1 MNKVIE
7 NGQIDAIY
15 KRISTM
21 KKRLL
26 LLVSVVSALSV
37 SMTSTVHAADG
48 PYSISKLIHT
58 PLPIEVLVNARK
70 ITFADARPVNENGS
84 VLVPVRVVSDNLGG
98 KLSLVGKDITIVK
111 GDRTIKLTI
120 GAKTA
125 TVNGK
130 VLALNAPA
138 NAVNGRTYV
147 PLRFVSE
154 AFGES
159 VEWDS
164 MNQFVWIGSKDIPKF
179 EDVAKLVDIKPFLP
193 YYKGS
198 EGMLDPYWTGT
209 KATKAYV
216 LEYKDFPFQLNSSY
230 YYRWDLIKSEG
241 GSTYIRSSTTQK
253 GSMGTGLFFLSND
266 KKYRNRGELTGVRE
280 SIGEYRIHYYK
291 EASISDQDDFGDTNY
306 MNFKLNNADYI
317 GISGAVDTKAFP
329 ILVKNPFN

>member
-1 MNKVIE
+1 
-7 NGQIDAIY
+7 
-15 KRISTM
+15 M
-21 KKRLL
+21 KKKLL
-26 LLVSVVSALSV
+26 LLLATV
-37 SMTSTVHAADG
+37 SMLCGSLATTVQAADG

-70 ITFADARPVNENGS
+70 IAFTDARPFNENGS

-98 KLSLVGKDITIVK
+98 KLSLVGKNITIVK

-130 VLALNAPA
+130 SLTLNAPA

-164 MNQFVWIGSKDIPKF
+164 VNQFVWIGKKDIPKL

-193 YYKGS
+193 YYKGVES
-198 EGMLDPYWTGT
+198 LLDPYWTGT
-209 KATKAYV
+209 QATKAYV
-216 LEYKDFPFQLNSSY
+216 LEEKDFPFLLEGSN
-230 YYRWDLIKSEG
+230 YYRWDLIKSVG
-241 GSTYIRSSTTQK
+241 GSTYIRSSTTQT
-253 GSMGTGLFFLSND
+253 GSMGTGLFFLS
-266 KKYRNRGELTGVRE
+266 KEKRYRDRGELAGIRE
-280 SIGEYRIHYYK
+280 SIDGYRIHYYS
-291 EASISDQDDFGDTNY
+291 ESDITDKDNFGDTNY
-306 MNFKLNNADYI
+306 MNFKLSQVDYI
-317 GISGAVDTKAFP
+317 GISSAVDTKAFP
-329 ILVKNPFN
+329 ILIKNPFN